1 MKKHIV
7 YILLSCITLVS
18 CSLYELDNQEPPKSE
33 VYGNLVYNGQVVP
46 VKNGQIPLN
55 FYQDSYKGNGNFQV
69 MPSQDGKI
77 NALLFDGEY
86 KIILEPKRNLKEDW
100 IEYDQ
105 VKWKM
110 EDGIKDLVDNLLK
123 EKSMSIEDKILEVYK
138 YICLNYI
145 YDVNVLYFFRKDKS
159 DINNVKYIAVDWYG
173 RIIGED
179 WKEKRKNHNRRICY
193 EFARFYAKAINT
205 LIDGN
210 NELEAFMLG
219 LKDNTHY
226 VVGLTGKEYS
236 VVLDLDDFN
245 SIKDLTRVKLGL
257 TIKGIKILRDET
269 GKFQKAVNDFN
280 KDKKEE
286 LEEVE
291 EAKKNIKSE
300 NLIEYFK
307 YVIQV
312 LNKYNIDAQ
321 GIFEYM
327 RAVVETEEIEIE
339 KIWKEDQKAPERR
352 YERCIYFKYEGNTYL
367 IDTIEKSLKNISKK
381 DLDPKIFIENPEENQ
396 YKYYGG

>member
-1 MKKHIV
+1 MN
-7 YILLSCITLVS
+7 
-18 CSLYELDNQEPPKSE
+18 DNNIRDFYKE
-33 VYGNLVYNGQVVP
+33 VEENL
-46 VKNGQIPLN
+46 
-55 FYQDSYKGNGNFQV
+55 
-69 MPSQDGKI
+69 
-77 NALLFDGEY
+77 DGEY

-105 VKWKM
+105 VKWEM

-367 IDTIEKSLKNISKK
+367 IDTIEKSLKKISKK